1 MDLLLAGVW
10 RQVEAAP
17 SRLLEGQI
25 VLVHQ
30 QMIEELGGLVR
41 LATGRWIRRRIQEPA
56 TEAQLL
62 ALA

>member
-1 MDLLLAGVW
+1 
-10 RQVEAAP
+10 VEAAP